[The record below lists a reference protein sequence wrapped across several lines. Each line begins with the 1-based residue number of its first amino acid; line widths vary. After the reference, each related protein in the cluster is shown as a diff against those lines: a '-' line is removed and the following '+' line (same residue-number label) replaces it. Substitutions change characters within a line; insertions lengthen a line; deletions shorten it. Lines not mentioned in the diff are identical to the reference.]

1 MTVFGAVSRSQATE
15 ETVMAYGISAAF
27 MGAVGFAL
35 VALVYR
41 RQRSVP
47 TAPETYTFPPSRA

>member
-1 MTVFGAVSRSQATE
+1 
-15 ETVMAYGISAAF
+15 MAYGISAAF
-27 MGAVGFAL
+27 IGAVGFAL